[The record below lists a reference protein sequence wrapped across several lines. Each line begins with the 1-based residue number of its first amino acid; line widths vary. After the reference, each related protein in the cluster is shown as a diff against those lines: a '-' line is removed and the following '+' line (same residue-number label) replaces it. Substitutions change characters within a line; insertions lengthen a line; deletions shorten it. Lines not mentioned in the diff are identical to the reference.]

1 MQVVDPLSVFP
12 SSHSCNEMKKNMKMK
27 NSLNLFRLDLS
38 VGQLYSLEAV
48 PAYLKYIPFPFIEF
62 KAAEVCFVKIPIVSD
77 SVKSTCWLAD

>member
-1 MQVVDPLSVFP
+1 MLILCVSVITQLQR
-12 SSHSCNEMKKNMKMK
+12 NEKNMKMK

-62 KAAEVCFVKIPIVSD
+62 KAAEVCFVKIPMVSD

>member
-1 MQVVDPLSVFP
+1 MLILCLCFRHHTVATKW
-12 SSHSCNEMKKNMKMK
+12 KKNMKMK

-62 KAAEVCFVKIPIVSD
+62 KAAEVCFVKIPMVSD
-77 SVKSTCWLAD
+77 SVKSTCWLAN

>member
-12 SSHSCNEMKKNMKMK
+12 SSHSCNEMK